1 MTGDHRSDGTR
12 VERAVADRPDGAT
25 HDGHLLPPIDHQLWA
40 RLLSGESNP
49 DIKTLA
55 TRLIITRLRIE
66 VANDRTVLPR
76 AVQELR
82 RFFTGNKFAHRDL
95 TAITES
101 ER

>member
-1 MTGDHRSDGTR
+1 MTGDQESDGTR
-12 VERAVADRPDGAT
+12 AERGLADPRDGVMR
-25 HDGHLLPPIDHQLWA
+25 DGQLLPSIDHQLWA
-40 RLLSGESNP
+40 RLLTGESNP
-49 DIKTLA
+49 NIKTLA

-82 RFFTGNKFAHRDL
+82 RFFAGNQFAHRDL

>member
-1 MTGDHRSDGTR
+1 MTGDQRSDGTR
-12 VERAVADRPDGAT
+12 VERAVADRRDAAT
-25 HDGHLLPPIDHQLWA
+25 YDGHLLPPSDHQLWT
-40 RLLSGESNP
+40 RLLTGESNP

-95 TAITES
+95 AAITES